1 LKVGTRLYNSRDP
14 DFVTQEPD
22 FQTLDP
28 DLQNR
33 DPDFQTRNPKLQS
46 RDPEFEIRNPG
57 FISQDPDLQ
66 SQDPEIMKITRA
78 ALMGHHAG
86 GRATCTDTFLTPV
99 RTGRMYGSAYWPLGM
114 RIASLLR
121 LFDFTILEVCTRRY
135 RALMGN
141 TR

>member
-14 DFVTQEPD
+14 DFVTQDPD
-22 FQTLDP
+22 FQSRAP

-57 FISQDPDLQ
+57 FISQDP
-66 SQDPEIMKITRA
+66 EIMKITRV
-78 ALMGHHAG
+78 ALMGHYTG
-86 GRATCTDTFLTPV
+86 GGPHVRIHFLTPV
-99 RTGRMYGSAYWPLGM
+99 RTGLRAVCTGSAYRPLGM

-121 LFDFTILEVCTRRY
+121 LFDFSILDVCTRRY

-141 TR
+141 TI